1 MFLLLSGIQSVSA
14 QGKLHLLKFDDVTQ
28 LRDFFKYTG
37 NGSIIVSGHRG
48 GYEEGY
54 SENCIEGLENVLK
67 TARSITEGKLW
78 VVFGCGGDRDNKKR
92 PIMGRIA
99 LELADRVVV
108 TSDNPRTEDPAVII
122 DEIAEALKDVPEGK
136 SVELIAER
144 RDAIYHALSEA
155 AANDVIMI
163 AGKGH
168 ENYQILADKT
178 IHFDDREVVQEYW
191 KKR

>member
-1 MFLLLSGIQSVSA
+1 M
-14 QGKLHLLKFDDVTQ
+14 
-28 LRDFFKYTG
+28 
-37 NGSIIVSGHRG
+37 
-48 GYEEGY
+48 
-54 SENCIEGLENVLK
+54 LK

-78 VVFGCGGDRDNKKR
+78 VVLAAVVTVTIKKR

-155 AANDVIMI
+155 AA
-163 AGKGH
+163 
-168 ENYQILADKT
+168 E
-178 IHFDDREVVQEYW
+178 
-191 KKR
+191 